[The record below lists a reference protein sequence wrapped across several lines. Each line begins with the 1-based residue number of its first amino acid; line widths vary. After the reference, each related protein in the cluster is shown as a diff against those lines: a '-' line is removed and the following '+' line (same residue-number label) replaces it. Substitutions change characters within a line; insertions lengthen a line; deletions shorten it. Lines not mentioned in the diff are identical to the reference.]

1 MIYKIYLI
9 TDCHNKNY
17 VGVTKLTLKRRLQ
30 LHKRDEKKKNCSSYK
45 LNLDD
50 CKIELLEE
58 CTEEDSK
65 ERERYWINNI
75 DCVNINKL
83 NYDKNQYRERKEY
96 QKEYFKNNR
105 EKITERKKLSQHKYY
120 DADKKK
126 KRYRA
131 SFGGNEKTHNNLLL
145 IDIDLFK

>member
-75 DCVNINKL
+75 DCVNHLKYNF
-83 NYDKNQYRERKEY
+83 NRKEWR
-96 QKEYFKNNR
+96 KEYFK
-105 EKITERKKLSQHKYY
+105 KIHL
-120 DADKKK
+120 
-126 KRYRA
+126 YRV
-131 SFGGNEKTHNNLLL
+131 SFGGDQRSNNNLLL

>member
-9 TDCHNKNY
+9 TDCHNKKY
-17 VGVTKLTLKRRLQ
+17 VGITKLTLKRRLQ

-45 LNLDD
+45 LNLND

-75 DCVNINKL
+75 DCVNHLKYNF
-83 NYDKNQYRERKEY
+83 NRKEWR
-96 QKEYFKNNR
+96 KEYFK
-105 EKITERKKLSQHKYY
+105 KLHH
-120 DADKKK
+120 
-126 KRYRA
+126 YRA
-131 SFGGNEKTHNNLLL
+131 SFGGDQRSNNNLLL

>member
-30 LHKRDEKKKNCSSYK
+30 LHKRDAKKKSCRSYK

-58 CTEEDSK
+58 CNKENRF
-65 ERERYWINNI
+65 ERESYWINNI
-75 DCVNINKL
+75 DCVNHVKYNFDKKKWSKKNNKL
-83 NYDKNQYRERKEY
+83 
-96 QKEYFKNNR
+96 
-105 EKITERKKLSQHKYY
+105 TCHKYY
-120 DADKKK
+120 DTKNKKR
-126 KRYRA
+126 RYRA
-131 SFGGNEKTHNNLLL
+131 SFGGDERYNNNLLL
-145 IDIDLFK
+145 IDIDL

>member
-30 LHKRDEKKKNCSSYK
+30 LHKRDAKKKSCRSYK

-58 CTEEDSK
+58 CNKENRF
-65 ERERYWINNI
+65 ERESYWINNI
-75 DCVNINKL
+75 DCVNHLKYNF
-83 NYDKNQYRERKEY
+83 NRKEWR
-96 QKEYFKNNR
+96 KEYFK
-105 EKITERKKLSQHKYY
+105 KIHL
-120 DADKKK
+120 
-126 KRYRA
+126 YRV
-131 SFGGNEKTHNNLLL
+131 SFGGDQRSNNNLLL